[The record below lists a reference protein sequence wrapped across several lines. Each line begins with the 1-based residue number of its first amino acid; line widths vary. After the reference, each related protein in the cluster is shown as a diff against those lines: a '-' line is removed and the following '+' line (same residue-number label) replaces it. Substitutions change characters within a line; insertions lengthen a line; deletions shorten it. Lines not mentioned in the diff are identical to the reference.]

1 MDVPPVTELEQPFPR
16 EWLDAEGKLEIPTEA
31 IQDWL
36 GHENN
41 RLLPAA
47 SVVYRVWL
55 DATRNTVA
63 VQKPLGEWFA
73 LNGAAG
79 DIPHVF
85 RAWLRADGRFTFI
98 RRYVF
103 DWVRTRPLGLDAS
116 YLLKYVV
123 RQRVLPDDVALK
135 ALAWC
140 ANFAGDPDSISRLS
154 SLTAHVGYEL
164 FAEALRASE
173 AVLEPIL
180 ANPQLSVVTR
190 SQVTTVL
197 WNLSTLDH
205 LASRW
210 PSLELD
216 TLLRRW
222 MSHPQSFEPRPYQAP
237 PQQMRQFLTRL
248 VEVLEDE
255 AEMPAFPALFAWIK
269 SWDEKT
275 RLDCKDLIQRLR
287 SVRHVHATQPK
298 RRPATPRP

>member
-16 EWLDAEGKLEIPTEA
+16 EWLNAEGKLEVPAEA

-36 GHENN
+36 SHENN

-47 SVVYRVWL
+47 SVVYRAWL
-55 DATRNTVA
+55 DATKDTVA
-63 VQKPLGEWFA
+63 IQEPLAEWLA
-73 LNGAAG
+73 LNGPAD
-79 DIPHVF
+79 DIAHVF

-98 RRYVF
+98 RSHVF

-140 ANFAGDPDSISRLS
+140 ANFASDPDAIWRLT
-154 SLTAHVGYEL
+154 SLTAHVGDDL
-164 FAEALRASE
+164 FGEALRTSE
-173 AVLEPIL
+173 PVLEPIL

-197 WNLSTLDH
+197 WNLSTLEH
-205 LASRW
+205 LASQP
-210 PSLELD
+210 PSRELD

-222 MSHPQSFEPRPYQAP
+222 MNHPQSFEPTPYQAP
-237 PQQMRQFLTRL
+237 LQQKRQFLTRL
-248 VEVLEDE
+248 VAALESE
-255 AEMPAFPALFAWIK
+255 GEMPAFSALFEWIK
-269 SWDEKT
+269 SWDERT
-275 RLDCKDLIQRLR
+275 RVDCKDLIKRLR
-287 SVRHVHATQPK
+287 VVRHDYASRPK
-298 RRPATPRP
+298 RRPATLRP